1 MLNFV
6 GLIFISGYNI
16 KLSEKDYW
24 TIDPDFCCNAFPDT
38 MIRNRFFELKSFLHA
53 ADNHSLSD
61 SRMTKV
67 EPLHNLLNQKLQA
80 YGIFHEDLSID
91 ESMVLHYGCHSCKQI
106 IRAKPI
112 RFGCKFWVLAS
123 AIGLPYNVEIYA
135 GKSANDTDESLG
147 TRVVKNAF
155 EVSECQS
162 NHSVYFDNFFS
173 NYQLLSDFDKKVFRA
188 IGIMRKDCVMKFPL
202 IDMKQMKRKER
213 GSYDYRSD
221 GKIEIIWWNDNLVI
235 TLENIAY
242 SVEPLGTVKRW
253 IKGIA
258 KSNVNQP
265 ALITAYNQGM

>member
-1 MLNFV
+1 MKWEKKHFKPTFKPNQDKRAQTLLLEHPGNVGMTVWSSFEKVFLNIASLLVEKTNRYVNRDKNHPEFSVTLNEMLNFV

-24 TIDPDFCCNAFPDT
+24 TIDPDLCCNAFPDT

-61 SRMTKV
+61 SQMTKV

-112 RFGCKFWVLAS
+112 RFSCKFWVLAS

-135 GKSANDTDESLG
+135 RKSANDTDESLG

-155 EVSECQS
+155 EVCERPS
-162 NHSVYFDNFFS
+162 NHVYTLTTFS
-173 NYQLLSDFDKKVFRA
+173 QATNCSQTSIRRFSGLLESSEK
-188 IGIMRKDCVMKFPL
+188 IM
-202 IDMKQMKRKER
+202 
-213 GSYDYRSD
+213 
-221 GKIEIIWWNDNLVI
+221 
-235 TLENIAY
+235 
-242 SVEPLGTVKRW
+242 
-253 IKGIA
+253 
-258 KSNVNQP
+258 
-265 ALITAYNQGM
+265 